1 MNNMYGISPKLPL
14 NINKT
19 EGVQSTKTIEEN
31 TKQNLKNLILTAPGE
46 RVMDPNFGVG
56 LRNYLFENGSAKTLA
71 RLEGEIREQ
80 IDIYMPFINIIN
92 IDVAMT
98 DALNENLMQVK
109 IVYEIDEISAQEV
122 LELAIDPKLDKGN
135 NRSFN

>member
-1 MNNMYGISPKLPL
+1 
-14 NINKT
+14 
-19 EGVQSTKTIEEN
+19 
-31 TKQNLKNLILTAPGE
+31 
-46 RVMDPNFGVG
+46 
-56 LRNYLFENGSAKTLA
+56 
-71 RLEGEIREQ
+71 
-80 IDIYMPFINIIN
+80 MPFINIIN

-109 IVYEIDEISAQEV
+109 IIYEIDEISAQEI